1 MNVLTDCIHMF
12 IVPQSKTSF
21 PKNICPNI
29 LHGVSTPW
37 LACSVCRA
45 RGPQASSAICSCP
58 RAKPFKAKT
67 GPVFGCFQPDPSL
80 PPPAQV
86 IALTKTQ
93 VVIILH
99 VLLCNYLLVFE
110 ATWTRWNSGLLRFM
124 VRISVY
130 NILTYIRTRCENYN
144 N

>member
-99 VLLCNYLLVFE
+99 VLLCNYSYLRLHERGKVVG
-110 ATWTRWNSGLLRFM
+110 ALLRFM
-124 VRISVY
+124 VRFFSLHQY
-130 NILTYIRTRCENYN
+130 ILRESFYKVNY
-144 N
+144 